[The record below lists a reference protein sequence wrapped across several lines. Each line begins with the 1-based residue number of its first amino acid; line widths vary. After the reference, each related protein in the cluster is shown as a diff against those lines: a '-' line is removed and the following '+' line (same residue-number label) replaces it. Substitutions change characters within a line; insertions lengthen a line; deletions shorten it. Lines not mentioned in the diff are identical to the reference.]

1 MFSDLFHISRQGDL
15 LQLSIRSSENR
26 SDAFLLSR
34 GDIEPAIDDDPTDSE
49 WSGTR
54 RFSIKRTPRNGFIRI
69 GERETYIVFK
79 VSRHQV
85 EVLNAQL
92 KAEIPSMPNTIETP
106 FAVREE
112 SPVSA
117 PTSALIGYN
126 DLIAEIRTAIRE
138 ELRKIPIQQ
147 SQTIERPPIQPVAMA
162 PSSTF
167 IPSNLADGLEGQV
180 QASTQ
185 KSDGKSALSASKKL
199 KELKK

>member
-15 LQLSIRSSENR
+15 LQLSIRSAENR

-34 GDIEPAIDDDPTDSE
+34 ESIEPALDDDPNDSE
-49 WSGTR
+49 WSGTH

-69 GERETYIVFK
+69 GERETYVIFK
-79 VSRHQV
+79 VSRHQI

-92 KAEIPSMPNTIETP
+92 KAEVHSMPTTMEAPFATREETP
-106 FAVREE
+106 VL
-112 SPVSA
+112 A
-117 PTSALIGYN
+117 PSSALFGYN

-138 ELRKIPIQQ
+138 ELRKTPIQQ
-147 SQTIERPPIQPVAMA
+147 LQKAERLPTEPVVMA

-167 IPSNLADGLEGQV
+167 IPSNLADGLGGQV